1 MKKMFALIAICA
13 MASSLMAVE
22 FTDANYKNGALTV
35 PVVYTG
41 MLKINGW
48 GDEGLCYNWQ
58 QTRNSYPL
66 FLGLCQPCLD
76 CVPCDIDMRHLEPQ
90 VQYGD
95 NSDLY
100 QPYATNATP
109 DQTKANAN
117 ASNVDQTE
125 AYFNRARLY
134 LVNDIDTRTRT
145 ATVKVVDLIDAYWGK
160 DGHSAT
166 PVLFQF
172 FNTVDSKGRV
182 TTNAAY
188 GRIGA
193 MYQFPIYSRDFMTS
207 MAVQTSRNTFGMA
220 NVAINQFNTDGNN
233 QGHTNVAGPRNGN
246 PAHDPAN
253 ENCVADRVEDG
264 IGLAALIGVKDYKAF
279 FRVNGRAYPLVSI
292 KALTGD
298 FFAWQYNYTDNNFPI
313 WQGRVKPT
321 DGLIYQPQYVCRKG
335 EDYVSYKNA
344 ITVPET
350 DNPEFDGKGTWYATG
365 SITLRRND
373 AVTRRMM
380 ADLNQN
386 TTSVTCI
393 PCNQG
398 VNIPVCRT
406 YLDAGVVTYLVER
419 QFNNWNL
426 TYIVDL
432 DNDGIYGETADCGNT
447 PANTRVEAFA
457 TADAYLSALVNT
469 DRTNDASTSTYNYYN
484 LNPASAQ
491 LDDGNTEELTR

>member
-1 MKKMFALIAICA
+1 MKKLFALIAICA
-13 MASSLMAVE
+13 MASSLMAVS

-76 CVPCDIDMRHLEPQ
+76 CVPCDIDMRHLAPTI
-90 VQYGD
+90 QYGD
-95 NSDLY
+95 NTG
-100 QPYATNATP
+100 PRGATL
-109 DQTKANAN
+109 ANADP
-117 ASNVDQTE
+117 AAAAAALYGIDQTE
-125 AYFNRARLY
+125 AFFNRARLY
-134 LVNDIDTRTRT
+134 IVNDIDTRLRT

-160 DGHSAT
+160 DGQSIT
-166 PVLFQF
+166 PVVFQF

-193 MYQFPIYSRDFMTS
+193 MYQFPIYSRDFLFS
-207 MAVQTSRNTFGMA
+207 EAVQTSKNNFGMT
-220 NVAINQFNTDGNN
+220 NVRLNEYNRDLNN
-233 QGHTNVAGPRNGN
+233 EGHTNTHTGN
-246 PAHDPAN
+246 AQADDP
-253 ENCVADRVEDG
+253 CVNDRTQDG

-279 FRVNGRAYPLVSI
+279 FKVDNRAYPLVSI
-292 KALTGD
+292 KAFAGD
-298 FFAWQYNYTDNNFPI
+298 FFAWQYNYTDNNI
-313 WQGRVKPT
+313 DV
-321 DGLIYQPQYVCRKG
+321 DYLPQYVCRKG
-335 EDYVSYKNA
+335 EEYVSYKNA
-344 ITVPET
+344 ISVPET
-350 DNPEFDGKGTWYATG
+350 DNPEYDGKGVWYATG

-373 AVTRRMM
+373 AVTKRMM

-398 VNIPVCRT
+398 VNVPVCRT

-419 QFNNWNL
+419 QFNNWDL

-432 DNDGIYGETADCGNT
+432 DNDGIYGEAADCGG
-447 PANTRVEAFA
+447 PVEAY
-457 TADAYLSALVNT
+457 ADATDYLVGLVNT
-469 DRTNDASTSTYNYYN
+469 DNTNDASTGNYYG
-484 LNPASAQ
+484 LAAGAASAD
-491 LDDGNTEELTR
+491 LVNAAGTSAGRAYEKAAHTIPTTETSPEVE